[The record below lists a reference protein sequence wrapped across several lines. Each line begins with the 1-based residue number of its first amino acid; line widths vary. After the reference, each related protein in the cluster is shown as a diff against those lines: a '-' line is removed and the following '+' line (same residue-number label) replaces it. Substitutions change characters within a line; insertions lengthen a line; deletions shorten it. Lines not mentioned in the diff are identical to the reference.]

1 MNRMSRRL
9 PDPPLATRRARLGGV
24 LKRMPVLGREEGQA
38 EAALGQGKVLDNH
51 VLTFELQKGEAAY
64 VRRSSMIFASGPFAM
79 TTERIAKR
87 GLPLLG
93 LFSGQNLWANRFE
106 AEGLVKVVAG
116 RDYHGTVIGLPVT
129 PDAPVWLQPS
139 LYLGHKGALSFVTRR
154 VARREFWTLTEVA
167 GEGTV
172 WIKAPG
178 RSFRERLGDEPVIV
192 DTNYVAAVRGTF
204 SAHGKVFTGGQYLK
218 SGEAENVKLSGS
230 GDVIIQTEVPLT
242 AQASGG
248 ILGTILDIF
257 V

>member
-1 MNRMSRRL
+1 MTRRL
-9 PDPPLATRRARLGGV
+9 PELPLAARRARLGEA
-24 LKRMPVLGREEGQA
+24 LKRLPVLGREEGQA
-38 EAALGQGKVLDNH
+38 EVALRQDQVLDNH
-51 VLTFELQKGEAAY
+51 VLTFDLEKGETAY
-64 VRRSSMIFASGPFAM
+64 ARRSSLMFASGDFHM

-106 AEGLVKVVAG
+106 ARGLVKIIAG
-116 RDYHGTVIGLPVT
+116 RDFHGTVIGLPVSGEE
-129 PDAPVWLQPS
+129 PVWLQPS
-139 LYLGHKGALSFVTRR
+139 LYLGHRGTLSFVTRR
-154 VARREFWTLTEVA
+154 VAKREFWTLTEVT

-178 RSFRERLGDEPVIV
+178 RSFRQKLSSEPVIV
-192 DTNYVAAVRGTF
+192 DTNYVAAVRGDF
-204 SAHGKVFTGGQYLK
+204 SAHGKVFTGAQYLK
-218 SGEAENVKLSGS
+218 SGEAENVRLSGT
-230 GDVIIQTEVPLT
+230 GDVIIQTEVPLS